1 MAKHTSEFVK
11 TVVER
16 GFIQDC
22 SDTDALDDLA
32 NREIV
37 TAYIGFDCT
46 ATSLHAGSLLPI
58 MLLRW
63 LQQTGHQP
71 LVLMGGGTTK
81 VGDPSGKDESRKLLT
96 TSQISENLTSIKSIF
111 SK

>member
-1 MAKHTSEFVK
+1 MAKHKSEFVQ
-11 TVVER
+11 TVMER

-22 SDTDALDDLA
+22 SDIEALDDLA
-32 NREIV
+32 SREII

-81 VGDPSGKDESRKLLT
+81 VGDPSGRTRAGGSDYKPD
-96 TSQISENLTSIKSIF
+96 Q
-111 SK
+111 